1 MTVSYPRRR
10 KKKMEIQITT
20 NSAQETIELGQKIA
34 GLAKAGSVFCLTGDL
49 GAGKTTLVR
58 GIAQALNIKS
68 VVQSPTF
75 NIIKIYFDGTKPL
88 IHIDAYRLA
97 DVNTDIGLDE
107 YIGYETG
114 ITVIEWPIYI
124 PYLIPENAN
133 EINIISI
140 GENVRKITLKS
151 DDKNLIEGLKK

>member
-1 MTVSYPRRR
+1 MERVFVS
-10 KKKMEIQITT
+10 
-20 NSAQETIELGQKIA
+20 NSAEETMNLGKSIA
-34 GLAKAGSVFCLTGDL
+34 DAAKNGSVFCLTGDL

-58 GIAQALNIKS
+58 GIARALNIKS

-75 NIIKIYFDGTKPL
+75 NIMKIYFNGLKPL

-114 ITVIEWPIYI
+114 LTVIEWPDFIRD
-124 PYLIPENAN
+124 LISESAATITITNL
-133 EINIISI
+133 
-140 GENVRKITLKS
+140 GETQRRITIQS
-151 DDKNLIEGLKK
+151 DDSVFLEAIK

>member
-1 MTVSYPRRR
+1 
-10 KKKMEIQITT
+10 MEKVILTS
-20 NSAQETIELGQKIA
+20 NKEETMRLGA
-34 GLAKAGSVFCLTGDL
+34 YLAKVLPVGSVLALTGDL

-58 GIAQALNIKS
+58 GIAEGLGIKE

-75 NIIKIYFDGTKPL
+75 NIMKIYAKYPKPL

-114 ITVIEWPIYI
+114 ITVIEWPMYI
-124 PYLIPENAN
+124 SSLLP
-133 EINIISI
+133 
-140 GENVRKITLKS
+140 
-151 DDKNLIEGLKK
+151 DDLIEIEIINKGGDNRMLTISANKEILEKI

>member
-1 MTVSYPRRR
+1 M
-10 KKKMEIQITT
+10 
-20 NSAQETIELGQKIA
+20 NLGQKFVA
-34 GLAKAGSVFCLTGDL
+34 LAKPGSTFCLTGDL

-58 GIAQALNIKS
+58 GIARALNIKS

-75 NIIKIYFDGTKPL
+75 NIMKVYFDGNRPL

-114 ITVIEWPIYI
+114 ITVIEWPEFIKD
-124 PYLIPENAN
+124 LIPENAI
-133 EINIISI
+133 EVNIKHAE
-140 GENVRKITLKS
+140 GDTRNITIRS
-151 DDKNLIEGLKK
+151 DDKDFMEGLK

>member
-1 MTVSYPRRR
+1 
-10 KKKMEIQITT
+10 MEKVLFS
-20 NSAQETIELGQKIA
+20 NCADETINLGEKIGTGA
-34 GLAKAGSVFCLTGDL
+34 LNGSVFCLTGDL

-58 GIAQALNIKS
+58 GIAKALQINS

-75 NIIKIYFDGTKPL
+75 NIMKVYFNGLKPL

-114 ITVIEWPIYI
+114 LTVIEWPEFIED
-124 PYLIPENAN
+124 LIPQDAIEV
-133 EINIISI
+133 NITNI
-140 GENVRKITLKS
+140 GDTKRKIVIS
-151 DDKNLIEGLKK
+151 CKNNNQLESLSL

>member
-1 MTVSYPRRR
+1 
-10 KKKMEIQITT
+10 MEHQLITY
-20 NSAQETIELGQKIA
+20 SAEETMNLGQKFVA
-34 GLAKAGSVFCLTGDL
+34 LAKPGSTFCLTGDL

-58 GIAQALNIKS
+58 GIARALNIKS

-75 NIIKIYFDGTKPL
+75 NIMKVYFDGDRPL

-114 ITVIEWPIYI
+114 ITVIEWPEFIKD
-124 PYLIPENAN
+124 LIPENAI
-133 EINIISI
+133 EVNIKHAE
-140 GENVRKITLKS
+140 GDTRNITIRS
-151 DDKNLIEGLKK
+151 DDKDFMEGLK

>member
-1 MTVSYPRRR
+1 MEKVFVS
-10 KKKMEIQITT
+10 
-20 NSAQETIELGQKIA
+20 NSAEETMELGKT
-34 GLAKAGSVFCLTGDL
+34 LARVAKNGSVFCFTGDL

-75 NIIKIYFDGTKPL
+75 NIMKIYFDGIKPL

-107 YIGYETG
+107 YIAYETG
-114 ITVIEWPIYI
+114 ITVIEWSEFIKD
-124 PYLIPENAN
+124 LIPENAI
-133 EINIISI
+133 EVNIRHAE
-140 GENVRKITLKS
+140 GDTRNITITS
-151 DDKNLIEGLKK
+151 DDKDFMEGLK

>member
-1 MTVSYPRRR
+1 
-10 KKKMEIQITT
+10 MEIQVIS

-34 GLAKAGSVFCLTGDL
+34 ELANAGSVFCLTGDL

-58 GIAQALNIKS
+58 GIAKALNIKS

-75 NIIKIYFDGTKPL
+75 NIMKIYFDGTKPL

-114 ITVIEWPIYI
+114 ITVIEWPVFIQ
-124 PYLIPENAN
+124 YLIPETAN
-133 EINIISI
+133 EINITNL
-140 GENVRKITLKS
+140 GDNVRKIIIKT
-151 DDKNLIEGLKK
+151 DDKNLLEGLK

>member
-1 MTVSYPRRR
+1 MEKVFVS
-10 KKKMEIQITT
+10 
-20 NSAQETIELGQKIA
+20 NSAEETMELGKK
-34 GLAKAGSVFCLTGDL
+34 LALTASNGSVFCFTGDL

-75 NIIKIYFDGTKPL
+75 NIMKIYFDGVKPL

-97 DVNTDIGLDE
+97 DVDTDIGLDE

-114 ITVIEWPIYI
+114 LTVIEWPDFIKD
-124 PYLIPENAN
+124 LIPETA
-133 EINIISI
+133 ITVNIINL
-140 GENVRKITLKS
+140 GENSRRITIS
-151 DDKNLIEGLKK
+151 GDDKNLFGGLK

>member
-1 MTVSYPRRR
+1 
-10 KKKMEIQITT
+10 MEHQLITY
-20 NSAQETIELGQKIA
+20 NAEETMNLGQKFVA
-34 GLAKAGSVFCLTGDL
+34 LAKPGSTFCLTGDL

-58 GIAQALNIKS
+58 GIARALNIKS

-75 NIIKIYFDGTKPL
+75 NIMKVYFDGDRPL

-114 ITVIEWPIYI
+114 ITVIEWPEFIKD
-124 PYLIPENAN
+124 LIPENAI
-133 EINIISI
+133 EVNIKHAE
-140 GENVRKITLKS
+140 GDTRNITITS
-151 DDKNLIEGLKK
+151 DDKDFMEGLK

>member
-1 MTVSYPRRR
+1 
-10 KKKMEIQITT
+10 MELQITT
-20 NSAQETIELGQKIA
+20 NNAQETIELGQKIA
-34 GLAKAGSVFCLTGDL
+34 ELAKAGSVFCLTGDL

-58 GIAQALNIKS
+58 GIAQALKIKS

-75 NIIKIYFDGTKPL
+75 NIMKIYFDGSKPL

-97 DVNTDIGLDE
+97 DIDTDIGLDE

-124 PYLIPENAN
+124 KNLIPETSS
-133 EINIISI
+133 EINILNM
-140 GENVRKITLKS
+140 GENVRKITIKS
-151 DDKNLIEGLKK
+151 DDENLLECLKK

>member
-1 MTVSYPRRR
+1 
-10 KKKMEIQITT
+10 MELVVASK
-20 NSAQETIELGQKIA
+20 NAQETMDLGAKIVKS
-34 GLAKAGSVFCLTGDL
+34 AKSGSTFCLTGDL

-75 NIIKIYFDGTKPL
+75 NIMKIYFDGEKPL

-114 ITVIEWPIYI
+114 LTVIEWPEFIKD
-124 PYLIPENAN
+124 LLPENATTIRITN
-133 EINIISI
+133 KGDTNREIVVI
-140 GENVRKITLKS
+140 S
-151 DDKNLIEGLKK
+151 DDKDLIEGLKR